1 MGLFFL
7 VYIYIKNIIMNKRM
21 LKEMRFMMERLESP
35 RMTETELKKRYKKLL
50 KEEGVSGQETL
61 GSLEERLKNDFPQLE
76 TYFDEGNLF
85 IVLEQPY
92 RNEKRGLEISGTDEF
107 DGETYYIANGFS
119 HVFNRGSLVDHDQ
132 YDNTE
137 FTYEEL
143 VSQIESEMN
152 Y

>member
-1 MGLFFL
+1 
-7 VYIYIKNIIMNKRM
+7 MNKKILR
-21 LKEMRFMMERLESP
+21 EMRFMMERLESP
-35 RMTETELKKRYKKLL
+35 RMTETELKKKYKKLL
-50 KEEGVSGQETL
+50 KEDSVSGQETL
-61 GSLEERLKNDFPQLE
+61 VSLEGRLKNDFPQLK
-76 TYFDEGNLF
+76 TYFDGGNLF

-92 RNEKRGLEISGTDEF
+92 PNEKRGIEISGTDEF

-119 HVFNRGSLVDHDQ
+119 HVFSRGSLVDHDQ

-143 VSQIESEMN
+143 VSQIESGMN